1 MQNNSKNI
9 GPLEF
14 FSSISESDSDLVR
27 FDQHG
32 HHAWFVNSPEFAKKV
47 LASEQ
52 SSFIN
57 PTHEYPH
64 LRAILTDEGKY
75 LLKLIDSRNDKS
87 SAAFKKLQIKLF
99 THTSA
104 LILSI
109 EKQLTINKSIELFP
123 FLKEWM
129 MVLLADLLFDV
140 DASPDAK
147 EFVKTWDIFEKN
159 SLLAHETS
167 ASSLLPEHQQAWQSC
182 NVFIS
187 KVIQKYKYDRFE
199 NHKVYQRDGYEVF
212 TTAITRTLLNGY
224 NGMATALGW
233 TLDLVRKDAE
243 IQQQIFQE
251 TQSNK
256 DSSNIELEQ
265 IADLTHLKL
274 AIQTVKESLRLYP
287 PAWLLNRTALLDIKL
302 GEHRVSEGQGVC
314 VCPYTLQRSTKYW
327 QKADRFLPQR
337 FAQPK
342 HPEFAFIPFGG
353 GSRRC
358 PAAGTSLLMLAYM
371 ISALLKRFKITNHSS
386 PSVAIWPL
394 ISLKPFPNIT
404 IDFECRD

>member
-1 MQNNSKNI
+1 MPNNSKNL

-14 FSSISESDSDLVR
+14 FSSISASDSDLVG

-32 HHAWFVNSPEFAKKV
+32 NHTWLVNSPELAKRV

-64 LRAILTDEGKY
+64 LRSILTDEGKY

-87 SAAFKKLQIKLF
+87 STAFKKLQNKLF
-99 THTSA
+99 NHTSA

-109 EKQLTINKSIELFP
+109 EEKLTTNKSIELFP

-129 MVLLADLLFDV
+129 MVLLADILFDV

-167 ASSLLPEHQQAWQSC
+167 ASSLLPEHQQEWQSC
-182 NVFIS
+182 NIFVS
-187 KVIQKYKYDRFE
+187 KIIQKYKYDRFE

-233 TLDLVRKDAE
+233 TLDLVRKDAK
-243 IQQQIFQE
+243 IQQKIFQE
-251 TQSNK
+251 TQLNK

-265 IADLTHLKL
+265 IADLTNLKL

-302 GEHRVSEGQGVC
+302 GEHRVFEGQGVC
-314 VCPYTLQRSTKYW
+314 VCPYTLQRSPKYW

-337 FAQPK
+337 FAQSN

-371 ISALLKRFKITNHSS
+371 ISALLKKFKITNSS
-386 PSVAIWPL
+386 SQPVAIWPL

-404 IDFECRD
+404 IDFEYRD